1 MSLDK
6 KRQKRRKRTM
16 TLTAEVIVDVPTM
29 QTDQPFTYLVPSEM
43 ETALQVG
50 MRVEVPFGNGNRH
63 VQGFV
68 MAIQKSEESANPS
81 LKAVIRLLDL
91 APVVNEELLSLADYM
106 KKITYAFK
114 ITCLQTMLP
123 SVMKAEYDKLIYPL
137 ADTPEVQVLF
147 DQREVI
153 SWKEAEEEGS
163 LSQLIRWRQEQLVDI
178 KYEVH
183 TRNKVKTIRLVRSL
197 LTEKQIEEEW
207 AKLRQNAKK
216 QKELLLCLSELSQE
230 EPIAYFKNKGIST
243 AVLNQGKEKGWLE
256 FIESE
261 RYRDPYKDRVFDQTT
276 ALELNAEQKNA
287 VEQII
292 TAGQQQKDQVFLLE
306 GITGSGKTEVYL
318 QAIADVLSENKTAI
332 MLVPEIALTPQMVE
346 RFKGRFGESVAVLH
360 SGLSQGEKYDE
371 WRKIEREEA
380 QVVVGARSAIFAP
393 LKNIGLII
401 IDEEHES
408 SYKQDETPRYH
419 ARDLAIWR
427 SKYHHCPIVLGSA
440 TPSLESRARA
450 QKGVYQLLQLNHRAK
465 AAAQLPAIEIV
476 DMREEFQNHRT
487 STFSA
492 NLQEKIQNRLDKKE
506 QTVLLL
512 NRRGYSSFVM
522 CRDCGFVLPCPNC
535 DISLTL
541 HMDTRSMRCHYCGHE
556 EPIPNRCPNC
566 GGNKI
571 RYYGTGTQKVEE
583 ELRELYPQARILR
596 MDVDTTRRKGA
607 HEQILQKFG
616 AKEADILL
624 GTQMIAKGL
633 DFPEVTLVGVLNAD
647 TSLNLPDF
655 RSSEHT
661 FQLLTQVSG
670 RAGRAEKAGE
680 VVIQT
685 FNPQHY
691 AIELAKKQNYER
703 FYQQEMHVRH
713 RGGYPPYYFTV
724 KITAS
729 HPEEQVAAK
738 KIFQIANQLKE
749 VLSPQSLLLGPTP
762 SMILRVK
769 NRYYYQLIIKYKHEP
784 NLPHVLDEILN
795 GSQKEQRQGLFV
807 AIDNEPLNFI

>member
-1 MSLDK
+1 
-6 KRQKRRKRTM
+6 M

-465 AAAQLPAIEIV
+465 ATAQLPAIEIV

-691 AIELAKKQNYER
+691 AIELAKKQNYEQ